1 MQTVSLGNKLY
12 EMLDFFLLC
21 WGLTTCQPLWVILS
35 HLPEKRRREIDKI
48 VEKMKERD
56 RGERQK

>member
-1 MQTVSLGNKLY
+1 MKCWI
-12 EMLDFFLLC
+12 FFLLC
-21 WGLTTCQPLWVILS
+21 WGLMTCQPLWVILS
-35 HLPEKRRREIDKI
+35 HLPEKGRREIDKI